1 MPLRVTVAVRFEA
14 VSSIVVLSD
23 IDSTGA
29 LSSSVIVMTPVATEI
44 EAFTGLLNPMVKVS
58 SGSSMLSCII
68 VTDTV
73 CDVTPGLNV
82 KVPDAEL

>member
-1 MPLRVTVAVRFEA
+1 MPLRVTVAVRLEA
-14 VSSIVVLSD
+14 VSSAVVSSA
-23 IDSTGA
+23 IERFTSP
-29 LSSSVIVMTPVATEI
+29 SSSVIVIVPVATEI